1 MYDFVLFDLDQ
12 TLLYRRPTLPE
23 RVWELVSRRQPG
35 LSQETVDRAWA
46 EGEFW
51 QGEQIRRENAT
62 GVRLSDEEYLEGLL
76 AVYGRFFPLEQGLRG
91 ELTELFLGHF
101 SGEYALA
108 PGAEELLEALG
119 RRHIPAGVVS
129 NNRPA
134 ARGELD
140 RLGIGSC
147 FACVV
152 LSEEVGLYKPD
163 PRILELA
170 CRQLELSPGRGVYVG
185 DHPFDVLCAHSAGMA
200 ALWLPPNP
208 FFRLPAGERPPE
220 HTAGSLRQAGELLLG
235 SGPL

>member
-1 MYDFVLFDLDQ
+1 M
-12 TLLYRRPTLPE
+12 
-23 RVWELVSRRQPG
+23 
-35 LSQETVDRAWA
+35 DRAWA

-91 ELTELFLGHF
+91 ELTELFLGRF

-140 RLGIGSC
+140 RLGIGGC

-185 DHPFDVLCAHSAGMA
+185 DHPFDVLCAHGAGMA
-200 ALWLPPNP
+200 ALWLPPNT

-220 HTAGSLRQAGELLLG
+220 HTAASLRQAGELLLG

>member
-1 MYDFVLFDLDQ
+1 M
-12 TLLYRRPTLPE
+12 
-23 RVWELVSRRQPG
+23 
-35 LSQETVDRAWA
+35 
-46 EGEFW
+46 
-51 QGEQIRRENAT
+51 
-62 GVRLSDEEYLEGLL
+62 
-76 AVYGRFFPLEQGLRG
+76 
-91 ELTELFLGHF
+91 
-101 SGEYALA
+101 
-108 PGAEELLEALG
+108 
-119 RRHIPAGVVS
+119 S